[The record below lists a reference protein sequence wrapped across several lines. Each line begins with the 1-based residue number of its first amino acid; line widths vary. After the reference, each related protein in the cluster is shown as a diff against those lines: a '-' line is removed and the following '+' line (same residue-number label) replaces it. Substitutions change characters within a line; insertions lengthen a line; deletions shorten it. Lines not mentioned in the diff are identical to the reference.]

1 MAVLYVTEFNTI
13 GGGGNF
19 SVAGAQYP
27 AVAEQ
32 TVAIAGASAQSS
44 AFNKNT
50 TFLRVHN
57 DIACSIEIGA
67 NPTASLTTARMAAGQ
82 TEYFSVPSNLNFKIA
97 VIANP

>member
-13 GGGGNF
+13 GGGGNHPI
-19 SVAGAQYP
+19 SGAQYP

-32 TVAIAGASAQSS
+32 TVVITSPSTQSA

-50 TFLRVHN
+50 TFIRVHN
-57 DIACSIEIGA
+57 DVICSIEIGA

-82 TEYFSVPSNLNFKIA
+82 TEYFSIPPNLNFKIA
-97 VIANP
+97 VITNT